1 MYLVGWSV
9 SHDVAINENY
19 TRVVVVETREEA
31 EKIYNDWKEE
41 VQDIYAHFSKE
52 VYEEFDEEIDCYK
65 YVVDSEG
72 YYDVIV
78 MQSIKF
84 GEVVNIEG

>member
-19 TRVVVVETREEA
+19 TRVVVVKTKEEA
-31 EKIYNDWKEE
+31 EEIYEEWKEE
-41 VQDIYAHFSKE
+41 VKDIYADFSKE